1 MGKIHEGSLLWDP
14 SEERINESALYD
26 YINWLK
32 KHKIIHIKNYNEL
45 WNWSVNDIESFWE
58 SMWQYFDI
66 QSEDP
71 YKTVLTS
78 HEMPGARWF
87 PEATINYTEHI
98 FKKSVDQKTAI
109 IHASEN

>member
-1 MGKIHEGSLLWDP
+1 MGKIQEGTLLWEP

-32 KHKIIHIKNYNEL
+32 KHKIIHINNYNEL

-78 HEMPGARWF
+78 HEMPGARDRKSTRLNSSHVAISYAVF
-87 PEATINYTEHI
+87 CL
-98 FKKSVDQKTAI
+98 KK
-109 IHASEN
+109 